1 MNARNGEGL
10 DRRAVVAAL
19 LQGRSDAIVVSGLG
33 AATYDVADVGDHD
46 RNFYLWGAMGGA
58 AMIGLGLAIAQPET
72 PVIVVTGDGEML
84 MGLGSFATV
93 ALQNPCNLSLV
104 VLDNG
109 LYGETGS
116 QQTHCAFDADL
127 ARIAEGCGIADAR
140 TLTSMEE
147 VEVLAARLHH
157 LGAGPSV
164 AVVKIAAGNKPKVMA
179 LRDGAINK
187 GRFRVA
193 LGLPPE

>member
-1 MNARNGEGL
+1 MTARSNEGL
-10 DRRAVVAAL
+10 DRRQAVAAL
-19 LQGRSDAIVVSGLG
+19 MRDRADAIVVSGLG

-58 AMIGLGLAIAQPET
+58 AMIGLGLAIAQPDT

-93 ALQNPCNLSLV
+93 ALQNPANLSLV
-104 VLDNG
+104 ILDNG

-116 QQTHCAFDADL
+116 QQTHSAFDADL
-127 ARIAEGCGIADAR
+127 ADIASACGIADTRDVKDIAGVKSLR
-140 TLTSMEE
+140 E
-147 VEVLAARLHH
+147 RLHRV
-157 LGAGPSV
+157 GEGPCV
-164 AVVKIAAGNKPKVMA
+164 AVVRIAAGNKPKIMA

-187 GRFRVA
+187 GRLRMA
-193 LGLPPE
+193 LGLPAE

>member
-1 MNARNGEGL
+1 MTARSNEGL
-10 DRRAVVAAL
+10 DRRQAVAAL
-19 LQGRSDAIVVSGLG
+19 MRDRSDAIVVSGLG

-58 AMIGLGLAIAQPET
+58 AMIGLGLAIAQPDT

-93 ALQNPCNLSLV
+93 ALQKPANLSLV
-104 VLDNG
+104 ILDNG

-116 QQTHCAFDADL
+116 QQTHSAFDADL
-127 ARIAEGCGIADAR
+127 VDIASACGIADTRDVKDIAG
-140 TLTSMEE
+140 
-147 VEVLAARLHH
+147 VESLRERLHRV
-157 LGAGPSV
+157 GEGPCV
-164 AVVKIAAGNKPKVMA
+164 AVVRIAAGNKPKIMA

-187 GRFRVA
+187 GRLRMA
-193 LGLPPE
+193 LGLPAE

>member
-1 MNARNGEGL
+1 MTDKIKDRL

-19 LQGRSDAIVVSGLG
+19 LRGRSNAIVVSALG

-58 AMIGLGLAIAQPET
+58 AMIGLGLALAQPDI

-84 MGLGSFATV
+84 MGMGSFATL
-93 ALQNPCNLSLV
+93 ALQNPGNLSVV

-116 QQTHCAFDADL
+116 QETHAAFGADL
-127 ARIAEGCGIADAR
+127 AKIAASCGLEDAR
-140 TLTSMEE
+140 TLTTMDD
-147 VEVLAARLHH
+147 VETLAPRLHS
-157 LGAGPSV
+157 LRDSPSV
-164 AVVKIAAGNKPKVMA
+164 AVVKIAGGNKPKVMA

-187 GRFRVA
+187 GRLRAA
-193 LGLPPE
+193 LGLPVE